1 MFRTRGPAIG
11 NMTAEMFTFPD
22 ELARAV
28 QARNIDLL
36 QTLLEKADTVY
47 RGENAH
53 KTRTM
58 TSLLYSAVE
67 NRDVAI
73 AALLLGQ
80 GANVDGES
88 SEWKKPLNIAIEG
101 GDIPTVMLLLDR
113 GASIDITGLAN
124 NTPLHYAV
132 EHENIDIVR
141 LLLLNRG
148 ANINIQNAEQ
158 QTPLHLAA
166 SNGSQHIVTSL
177 LDHGASINAQDFSR
191 DSREYYDRLIG
202 RPVIINDSTVYTVTP
217 LHSAVANDRTDVV
230 ALLLD
235 RGANIDAVAGLKYTP
250 LLYAV
255 ARGAE
260 RSVRLLLE
268 RGANVLVK
276 NRDGNTALCLAKDA
290 RIAALL
296 IAYKPEIATEPCTDG
311 RRVNLDRFR
320 DLRTLIKEI
329 SEQEAVRRRKGA
341 LLSRVLMRRA
351 EFGSTT
357 STEEKRSN
365 NSKKRK
371 SRSQKTR
378 KQGR

>member
-1 MFRTRGPAIG
+1 
-11 NMTAEMFTFPD
+11 MTAEMFTFPD

-28 QARNIDLL
+28 KARNIDLL

-47 RGENAH
+47 RDAKAH
-53 KTRTM
+53 KIHAM
-58 TSLLYSAVE
+58 TLLLYNAVE

-80 GANVDGES
+80 GANVDGDIS
-88 SEWKKPLNIAIEG
+88 QRTKPLNIAAAG
-101 GDIPTVMLLLDR
+101 GDVPTVTLLLHRGADINNAGEGNNTPLHEAVKNGHIAVVGLLLDR
-113 GASIDITGLAN
+113 GADINKQTA
-124 NTPLHYAV
+124 
-132 EHENIDIVR
+132 R
-141 LLLLNRG
+141 
-148 ANINIQNAEQ
+148 QF
-158 QTPLHLAA
+158 TPLHLAA
-166 SNGSQHIVTSL
+166 SNGSLNIVNLL
-177 LDHGASINAQDFSR
+177 LDRGASIDAQDFTS
-191 DSREYYDRLIG
+191 DSREWFNRFMG
-202 RPVIINDSTVYTVTP
+202 RPVIINDSTEYTPTP
-217 LHSAVANDRTDVV
+217 LHSAVAYDRTDVV

-296 IAYKPEIATEPCTDG
+296 IAYKPEIATEPCRDG

-320 DLRTLIKEI
+320 DLRNLIKEV
-329 SEQEAVRRRKGA
+329 SELEAVRRRKGA

-351 EFGSTT
+351 EFGGSPTP
-357 STEEKRSN
+357 TEEKRSN